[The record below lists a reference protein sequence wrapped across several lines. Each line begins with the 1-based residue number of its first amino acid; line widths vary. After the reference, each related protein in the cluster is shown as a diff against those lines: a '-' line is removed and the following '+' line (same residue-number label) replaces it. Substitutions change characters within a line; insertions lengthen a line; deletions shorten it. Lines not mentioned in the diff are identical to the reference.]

1 MSMSEDLAKP
11 AREYATDEIV
21 VEWRPSL
28 CYHSQNCIAALPG
41 VFNPE
46 RRPWI
51 DVSAA
56 GTEQI
61 EAAVALCP
69 SGALRARRP
78 NGETRVETDGETQVR
93 AIRNGPLL
101 LHGNLRILG
110 ADGAELAH
118 LERVALCRC
127 GQSGNK
133 PFCDGTHKRV
143 SFRDGPANS

>member
-1 MSMSEDLAKP
+1 MSEDLAKP
-11 AREYATDEIV
+11 KREYATDEIV

-41 VFNPE
+41 VFDPE

-51 DVSAA
+51 DISAGSA
-56 GTEQI
+56 DQI

-69 SGALRARRP
+69 SGALRTRRP
-78 NGETRVETDGETQVR
+78 NAETRVDADGETEVR
-93 AIRNGPLL
+93 AMPNGPLL
-101 LHGNLRILG
+101 LRGNLRILG
-110 ADGAELAH
+110 ADGTELAR

-127 GQSGNK
+127 GQSANK

-143 SFRDGPANS
+143 AFRDGPLS

>member
-1 MSMSEDLAKP
+1 VSEDLAKP

-41 VFNPE
+41 VFDPE

-56 GTEQI
+56 GTDQI

-69 SGALRARRP
+69 SGALSTRRP
-78 NGETRVETDGETQVR
+78 NTETRVNTNDATEVR
-93 AIRNGPLL
+93 AIPNGPLIL
-101 LHGNLRILG
+101 RGNLRVVG
-110 ADGAELAH
+110 ADGKELTR
-118 LERVALCRC
+118 LQKVALCRC
-127 GQSGNK
+127 GQSRNK
-133 PFCDGTHKRV
+133 PFCDGSHKRV
-143 SFRDGPANS
+143 GFRDGPAS